1 MKAARPV
8 RRGADG
14 KVLHRSNSPAAYPT
28 LLTRGH
34 CSHPLDYFLSRGAH
48 LQHPKGLTHLQ
59 HPKGLTHLQHPKVQH
74 PKGLTHHRQFRAA
87 PMTMGGRLPADVK
100 GTLQNRE

>member
-48 LQHPKGLTHLQ
+48 LQHPKGLTHFQ
-59 HPKGLTHLQHPKVQH
+59 HPKGLTHLS
-74 PKGLTHHRQFRAA
+74 HHRQFRAA

>member
-59 HPKGLTHLQHPKVQH
+59 HPKGLTHLS
-74 PKGLTHHRQFRAA
+74 HHRQFRAA